1 MRSDLFWR
9 RLVSAY
15 RRQRARRL
23 AAAAS
28 PQEKA
33 RLADDLLETL
43 SPSVLV
49 ATGYLRHRRVYRRR
63 VSYARLRA
71 R

>member
-15 RRQRARRL
+15 RRQRQRR
-23 AAAAS
+23 AAS
-28 PQEKA
+28 PEEKA
-33 RLADDLLETL
+33 KLAGDLLDTL
-43 SPSVLV
+43 SPSVLL
-49 ATGYLRHRRVYRRR
+49 ATGYLRHRRVMRRR
-63 VSYARLRA
+63 VTYARLRT

>member
-1 MRSDLFWR
+1 VHADLFWR

-15 RRQRARRL
+15 RRQRLRGL
-23 AAAAS
+23 GSTAS
-28 PQEKA
+28 PAEKA
-33 RLADDLLETL
+33 RLADDLLDTL
-43 SPSVLV
+43 SPSVLY

-63 VSYARLRA
+63 IAVTRLRV

>member
-15 RRQRARRL
+15 RRQRQRRL
-23 AAAAS
+23 AAAS
-28 PQEKA
+28 PEEKA
-33 RLADDLLETL
+33 KLADDLLETL
-43 SPSVLV
+43 SPGVLM
-49 ATGYLRHRRVYRRR
+49 ATGYLRHRRIYRRR
-63 VSYARLRA
+63 VAVTRLRT

>member
-1 MRSDLFWR
+1 MRADLFWR

-15 RRQRARRL
+15 RRQRLRRL
-23 AAAAS
+23 ASTAS
-28 PQEKA
+28 PEERA

-43 SPSVLV
+43 SPSVLF

-63 VSYARLRA
+63 VSCARLRA